1 MTTITET
8 VGDVWIHRDKGE
20 VWWTTS
26 KPEAASFET
35 DGNARVAHKP
45 CEAWS
50 SRSRTGSP
58 LLWEGLHPK
67 AKAFLFTEG
76 TLQQLSDDNAEYAWA
91 PDRRGRA

>member
-50 SRSRTGSP
+50 SRSRRQSIALGGSP
-58 LLWEGLHPK
+58 PEGQSIPVH
-67 AKAFLFTEG
+67 
-76 TLQQLSDDNAEYAWA
+76 
-91 PDRRGRA
+91 